1 MTTCWCQ
8 KETWKTIFVVK
19 LERSLLSSQICK
31 YCHNQIIS
39 YRAVKN
45 QMLCHTGEK
54 KIFQVP
60 DLLILWQSIHVK
72 WNLKEAHSL
81 PSIMEKSHFQVS
93 DLWNLWQ
100 KLHAKWNL
108 KEAHSL
114 PYWRKTIFRTRI
126 CKSYDN
132 KFMSSGILK
141 EHIVFHAIIHSV
153 LACG

>member
-1 MTTCWCQ
+1 MSVTTYWCQ
-8 KETWKTIFVVK
+8 KETWKTICFVT
-19 LERSLLSSQICK
+19 LERSLLSSRICK
-31 YCHNQIIS
+31 CCHKQIKS

-45 QMLCHTGEK
+45 QMLFHTGENK
-54 KIFQVP
+54 
-60 DLLILWQSIHVK
+60 LLILWQSIHVK

-93 DLWNLWQ
+93 DLWILWQ
-100 KLHAKWNL
+100 KPHAKWNL